1 MDLKKLQ
8 QEVLELLKNSTI
20 LEHEKRM
27 VEILAPVMTEKV
39 LQNIYD
45 ALSEERNKMTQL
57 DEKKKRIEL
66 KYKVMVE
73 KLCQMKLNKP

>member
-1 MDLKKLQ
+1 MDRKKLQ
-8 QEVLELLKNSTI
+8 QEVLRLLKDSTI
-20 LEHEKRM
+20 PEHEKRM

-39 LQNIYD
+39 LQNIYN